1 ARAARNRASGASMVA
16 AIAST
21 DCAVMWVRRISAAS
35 SLVML
40 VRSSTAIGL
49 FGSAAHASS
58 IPRTRFSVV
67 SVASSDVSSA
77 MGMSQCTASRNSPC
91 LVRDS
96 DLDWTIVRPSI
107 LFDLDKVTD
116 YTAGDV
122 PPVGGFTARI
132 DLAHYLT
139 TLIDDAASIGTT
151 PIVSTIEGAPTFWEN
166 IKRQSARTS

>member
-1 ARAARNRASGASMVA
+1 M
-16 AIAST
+16 
-21 DCAVMWVRRISAAS
+21 
-35 SLVML
+35 
-40 VRSSTAIGL
+40 
-49 FGSAAHASS
+49 
-58 IPRTRFSVV
+58 
-67 SVASSDVSSA
+67 
-77 MGMSQCTASRNSPC
+77 
-91 LVRDS
+91 
-96 DLDWTIVRPSI
+96 RPSI

>member
-1 ARAARNRASGASMVA
+1 
-16 AIAST
+16 
-21 DCAVMWVRRISAAS
+21 
-35 SLVML
+35 
-40 VRSSTAIGL
+40 
-49 FGSAAHASS
+49 
-58 IPRTRFSVV
+58 
-67 SVASSDVSSA
+67 
-77 MGMSQCTASRNSPC
+77 

-122 PPVGGFTARI
+122 PPVAGFTARI

-151 PIVSTIEGAPTFWEN
+151 PIVSTIEGAPTLWEN